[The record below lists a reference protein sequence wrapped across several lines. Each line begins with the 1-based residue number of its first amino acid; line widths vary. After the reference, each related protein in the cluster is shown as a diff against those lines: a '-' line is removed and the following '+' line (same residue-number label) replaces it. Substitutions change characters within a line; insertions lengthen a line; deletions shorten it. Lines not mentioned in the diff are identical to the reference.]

1 MRARFCGSLQLFGL
15 KKGLKAATTLG
26 YGLIT
31 KMLTICCIYIIL
43 SLHQHTRFFIPTY
56 RERVYTP
63 FENPIDISVIR
74 PLWKRGGRGDLI
86 RYLILGN
93 EEQPMVAPAIS
104 TL

>member
-1 MRARFCGSLQLFGL
+1 LRSPLA
-15 KKGLKAATTLG
+15 KYEETP
-26 YGLIT
+26 
-31 KMLTICCIYIIL
+31 IIL
-43 SLHQHTRFFIPTY
+43 SSFIPTY
-56 RERVYTP
+56 RERIYTP

-86 RYLILGN
+86 QYLILGN